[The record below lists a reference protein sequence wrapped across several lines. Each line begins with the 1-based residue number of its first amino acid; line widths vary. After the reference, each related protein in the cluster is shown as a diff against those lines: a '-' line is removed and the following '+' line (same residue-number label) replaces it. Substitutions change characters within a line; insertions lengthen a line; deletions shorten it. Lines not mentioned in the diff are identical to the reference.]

1 MHPKDIIRLDTQIL
15 SQSMPTKNFNILGG
29 TMIDVG
35 VETLNHSIQ
44 DLWKIVKI
52 IGVIAVKYIQA

>member
-15 SQSMPTKNFNILGG
+15 SQSMPTKNFNILDG

-44 DLWKIVKI
+44 DQWKTVKI